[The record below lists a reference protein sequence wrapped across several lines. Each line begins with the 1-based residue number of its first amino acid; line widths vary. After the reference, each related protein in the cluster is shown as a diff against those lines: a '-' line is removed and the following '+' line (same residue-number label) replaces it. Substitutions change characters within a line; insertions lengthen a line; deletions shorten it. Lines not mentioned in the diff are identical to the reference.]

1 MGLRSRHL
9 VPGLRKSCGLGLGS
23 FSAGFA
29 CPRIWIRRLFSFG
42 PFSASSGSLRLM
54 VLFICVGVYICVGIC
69 IDMYIGIYMGVYVY
83 AGPARFALYGA
94 FRRALPC
101 FRLEQSIVL

>member
-54 VLFICVGVYICVGIC
+54 VLFICVGVYACVGIC
-69 IDMYIGIYMGVYVY
+69 IDMYIGIYMGYMY
-83 AGPARFALYGA
+83 MSARRVLPSTVLSGV
-94 FRRALPC
+94 RSRA
-101 FRLEQSIVL
+101 SG